1 MKTFRLF
8 LCKFVTLLSRHVT
21 ESEIG
26 IADDFQKFRI
36 DSFI

>member
-1 MKTFRLF
+1 MKTFRMF

-21 ESEIG
+21 ESETG
-26 IADDFQKFRI
+26 IADDLQQFGI